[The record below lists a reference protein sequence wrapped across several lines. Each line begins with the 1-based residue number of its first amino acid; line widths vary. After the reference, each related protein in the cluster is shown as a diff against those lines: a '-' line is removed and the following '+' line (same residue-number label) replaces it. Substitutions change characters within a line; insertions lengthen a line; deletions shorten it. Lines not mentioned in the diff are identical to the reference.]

1 MPESFLL
8 NAAQTS
14 RRKARWLITAIK
26 LLIVVVVI
34 WFIRQTL
41 LEVWQRLG
49 EHDWHFSQ
57 LSLPWLAVAGVF
69 YLAGTFLSGVFWHC
83 VLCAMGQNAGLVET
97 LRAYYIG
104 HLGKYVPGKAMVVV
118 LRTGLIRSQR
128 VDATLAAVSIFFE
141 TLTMMAV
148 GAFLSAAIVAIW
160 FRGHAVLFWAAIG
173 MMLASGVPVL
183 PPVFRRL
190 VRLFVG
196 KWSDATDAGLAHV
209 GYRITAIGWLLN
221 AFAWAL
227 LGLSLW
233 AVLRS
238 MGAANGPGDNPFHQL
253 PTYTASV
260 SLATVA
266 GFVSFV
272 PGGAIVREA
281 VLAEL
286 TTPQFGNVIALVS
299 AVLLRLVWLVSEL
312 VISGI
317 LYLPTRRWKSRHPP
331 AEGR

>member
-1 MPESFLL
+1 MNVEQP
-8 NAAQTS
+8 N
-14 RRKARWLITAIK
+14 RRWTRWLVAAIK
-26 LLIVVVVI
+26 LAVVVVVV

-41 LEVWQRLG
+41 MGAWHSLAEHQWGFARLRV
-49 EHDWHFSQ
+49 
-57 LSLPWLAVAGVF
+57 PWLFLAAAF
-69 YLAGTFLSGVFWHC
+69 YLAGTLLSGIFWHR
-83 VLCAMGQNAGLVET
+83 VLRAMGQGAGLGEA

-128 VDATLAAVSIFFE
+128 VDATLAAVSVFFE

-148 GAFLSAAIVAIW
+148 GAFLSAAIVAVW
-160 FRGHAVLFWAAIG
+160 FRGHTLLFWAAVG
-173 MMLASGVPVL
+173 MMFASGVPVL

-190 VRLFVG
+190 VRLLVG
-196 KWSDATDAGLAHV
+196 KWSGSADAALAQV
-209 GYRITAIGWLLN
+209 GYAITAVGWFLN
-221 AFAWAL
+221 VFAWVL

-238 MGAANGPGDNPFHQL
+238 MGAAAGPTDSPLGQL

-272 PGGAIVREA
+272 PGGAVVREA

-286 TTPQFGNVIALVS
+286 TKPEFGDVVAVVS

-317 LYLPTRRWKSRHPP
+317 LYLVPGCSRSRPSP
-331 AEGR
+331 SDGK